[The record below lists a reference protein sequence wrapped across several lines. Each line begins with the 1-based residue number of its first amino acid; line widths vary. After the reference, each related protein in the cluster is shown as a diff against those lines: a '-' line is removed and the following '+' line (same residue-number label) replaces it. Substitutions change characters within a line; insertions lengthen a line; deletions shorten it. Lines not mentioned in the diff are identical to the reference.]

1 MPLVRKL
8 LLLASILASGTAAFA
23 NEGGVSEKAEPLFRV
38 GPLPLTNSMLTS
50 WGVTLILV
58 FFIRWLVGKPRI
70 VPARGQAVVEGLIE
84 GLRDLFEP
92 IVGKKAMPAAFPLLI
107 CFFVFILLH
116 NWSGLFPFVGTVGW
130 KEINQATGEQVR
142 FIPWIRPLT
151 SDLNGTIALALT
163 SFVGWFVI
171 VLRYAGPKALFF
183 DLFGNKADKKEIP
196 AALYWSLSVV
206 FLGVGVI
213 EVMSILIRPITLS
226 VRLFGNIFGGENL
239 LHSTSFIP
247 IFYFLEILVGLVQS
261 FVFTLLTSVYIGLI
275 CNHGDDHG
283 EESAHLNPNDAKE
296 AVPGAPSH

>member
-1 MPLVRKL
+1 MFQVKEP
-8 LLLASILASGTAAFA
+8 LLLASILASGTVAFA
-23 NEGGVSEKAEPLFRV
+23 NEGGVPEKAESVFRL

-58 FFIRWLVGKPRI
+58 FFIRWLVGKPQI
-70 VPARGQAVVEGLIE
+70 IPARGQSVVEGLLS
-84 GLRDLFEP
+84 GMRDLFEP

-107 CFFVFILLH
+107 CFFVFILVH

-130 KEINQATGEQVR
+130 REIDPATGQQVG

-151 SDLNGTIALALT
+151 SDLNGTVALALT
-163 SFVGWFVI
+163 SFVAWFII
-171 VLRYAGPKALFF
+171 VWRYAGIKTLLF
-183 DLFGNKADKKEIP
+183 DLFGNKADRKEIP

-206 FLGVGVI
+206 FLAVGVI
-213 EVMSILIRPITLS
+213 EVLSICIRPITLS
-226 VRLFGNIFGGENL
+226 VRLFGNVFGGENL

-247 IFYFLEILVGLVQS
+247 FFYFLEILVGLVQA

-283 EESAHLNPNDAKE
+283 GESDHHTPIDAGE
-296 AVPGAPSH
+296 AVSGAPSH